1 MNDIISK
8 LLSLL
13 ESHPKYSKFI
23 GFVLVILAAL
33 YTVLQFTS
41 CSTITP
47 AIQDNKLAAEGVV
60 SKEKN
65 VSRTTR
71 WFYKPENDT
80 LSNP

>member
-1 MNDIISK
+1 MNDIILK

-13 ESHPKYSKFI
+13 ESHPKYSKVI
-23 GFVLVILAAL
+23 GFVLVALSAL
-33 YTVLQFTS
+33 YIVLQFTS

-47 AIQDNKLAAEGVV
+47 AVQDNKLAAEGVV

-71 WFYKPENDT
+71 WYYKPEEDS